1 MRMVIHRKHETVFA
15 YPQGEISFLNME
27 EAKHEIMREIHE
39 SDRHLVLNLEKVD
52 FMDSTGLGMLLVFLK
67 MMRTRGGDMVVEYP
81 QLGVQKLLEMTRL
94 DKLIK
99 VIKTDE
105 PATGAWD
112 RFNSRGI
119 YTH

>member
-1 MRMVIHRKHETVFA
+1 MVIHRKHDTVFA
-15 YPQGEISFLNME
+15 YPEGEISFLNME
-27 EAKHEIMREIHE
+27 DIKREIIRLIHE
-39 SDRHLVLNLEKVD
+39 EDRHLVMNLEKVD

-67 MMRTRGGDMVVEYP
+67 MMRSRGGDMVVERP

-105 PATGAWD
+105 PATGDWES
-112 RFNSRGI
+112 FNARGI